1 MKFSSSICKI
11 LDSCFLYLNILS
23 LLLHCLSAGLIFF
36 PQSDLVFAPGY
47 PDFFFFFKVQKCSLT
62 VSHCGLI
69 FPVVNWLLN
78 FIFLICKME
87 NSGNLK
93 RVDLKTS

>member
-1 MKFSSSICKI
+1 M
-11 LDSCFLYLNILS
+11 
-23 LLLHCLSAGLIFF
+23 LLHCLSAVLIFF

-47 PDFFFFFKVQKCSLT
+47 PDFFLFKVQKCSLT

-69 FPVVNWLLN
+69 FPLVNWLLN